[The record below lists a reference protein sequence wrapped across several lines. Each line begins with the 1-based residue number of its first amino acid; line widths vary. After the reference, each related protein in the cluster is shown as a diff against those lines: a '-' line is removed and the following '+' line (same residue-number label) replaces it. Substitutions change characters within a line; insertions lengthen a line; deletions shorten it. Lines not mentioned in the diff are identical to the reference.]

1 MSANRKN
8 LVAGFALLATAAL
21 APMGTVP
28 ANASPSN
35 GVVTLTS
42 AYSVDETIARIKDD
56 VAAKGI
62 MFFDLIDQSGLGTA
76 AGVEGV
82 RPSKLLLFG
91 NPALG
96 TTFITANPEAG
107 LDWPVRVLVFQ
118 KADGT
123 VHVAYDD
130 FNYIARR
137 HGIANRGPQFEMA
150 TMVIRS
156 VTDSVRK

>member
-1 MSANRKN
+1 MSAHLRSI
-8 LVAGFALLATAAL
+8 LAAAAL
-21 APMGTVP
+21 IATVLLVPQSIAP
-28 ANASPSN
+28 AAASPLN
-35 GVVTLTS
+35 GVVTVKS
-42 AYSVDETIARIKDD
+42 AYSVDETIARIKAD

-76 AGVEGV
+76 AGVEGI
-82 RPSKLLLFG
+82 RPSKLLIFG

-118 KADGT
+118 KADGS
-123 VHVAYDD
+123 VHVAYND
-130 FNYIARR
+130 FDYIARR
-137 HGIANRGPQFEMA
+137 HGIVSRGPQFRMA

-156 VTDSVRK
+156 VADAIRD